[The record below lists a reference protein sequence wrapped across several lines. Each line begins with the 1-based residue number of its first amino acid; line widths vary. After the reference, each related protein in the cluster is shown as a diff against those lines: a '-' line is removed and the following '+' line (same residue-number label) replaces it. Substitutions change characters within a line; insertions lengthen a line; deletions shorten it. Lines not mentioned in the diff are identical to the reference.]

1 MIGDFF
7 NLNLIKNEINTIGE
21 HFKIKKLNQFD
32 EEESEELCLAYSG
45 LYFDRENNT
54 NDKVKILLIN

>member
-7 NLNLIKNEINTIGE
+7 ELNLMKKEINTIGE
-21 HFKIKKLNQFD
+21 HFKIKKLNHID

-45 LYFDRENNT
+45 LYYDRENNT
-54 NDKVKILLIN
+54 NYKVKYY